1 MAAPSIGRGNFVWR
15 NIVGKLDG
23 QCVIVTGA
31 SRGIGE
37 AIAKTL
43 AAEGG
48 RILCVARTLSEGS
61 HDMTTYMRDQ
71 GRPGEAET
79 PFPGS
84 LEGTVAAIREAGGE
98 ATALAADLADPD
110 ECRRVVDEARRIYG
124 PVDVLVNNAA
134 LAVFLPVD
142 EFPYDSWLRSFQI
155 IVHASFVLSQCVL
168 QDMVPRKRGAIVNI
182 SSSAARGPGSAPYA
196 PPSPDAP
203 AVTGYGAAKAAL
215 ERFTQGLALE
225 VRDDNI
231 AVSALSPSI
240 IVPTAGAVFHKGV
253 RYIGDENGE
262 PPELM
267 AQSVLLLATEPAEKM
282 NGMVTYSQKIL
293 LEHGAIEKGVGM
305 GVDRPGSGFSQI

>member
-1 MAAPSIGRGNFVWR
+1 M
-15 NIVGKLDG
+15 GKLDG
-23 QCVIVTGA
+23 QNVIVTGA

-37 AIAKTL
+37 AIAKRL

-48 RILCVARTLSEGS
+48 RVLCVARTLAEGS

-71 GRPGEAET
+71 GRPGEPNA

-98 ATALAADLADPD
+98 ATALAADLADPA
-110 ECRRVVDEARRIYG
+110 ECRRVVDEARRVYG

-134 LAVFLPVD
+134 LAVFLPVR
-142 EFPYDSWLRSFQI
+142 EFPYESWLRSFQI
-155 IVHASFVLSQCVL
+155 IVHASFVLSQAVL
-168 QDMVPRKRGAIVNI
+168 EDMVPRKRGAIVNI
-182 SSSAARGPGSAPYA
+182 SSSAATGPGSAPYA

-215 ERFTQGLALE
+215 ERFTQGLAQE

-231 AVSALSPSI
+231 AVTALSPSI

-282 NGMVTYSQKIL
+282 NGMVTYSQKL
-293 LEHGAIEKGVGM
+293 LNEYGLIQNATGAGVN
-305 GVDRPGSGFSQI
+305 RPGSGFSVI

>member
-1 MAAPSIGRGNFVWR
+1 M
-15 NIVGKLDG
+15 GKLDG
-23 QCVIVTGA
+23 KSVIVTGA

-37 AIAKTL
+37 AIAKCL

-71 GRPGEAET
+71 GRPGEPNA

-110 ECRRVVDEARRIYG
+110 ECRRVVEEARRTYG

-134 LAVFLPVD
+134 LAVFLPVRD
-142 EFPYDSWLRSFQI
+142 FPYDSWLRSFQI
-155 IVHASFVLSQCVL
+155 IVHASFVLSQAVL
-168 QDMVPRKRGAIVNI
+168 EDMVPRKSGAIVNI
-182 SSSAARGPGSAPYA
+182 SSGAAIGPGSAPYA
-196 PPSPDAP
+196 QSSSYAP

-215 ERFTQGLALE
+215 ERFTQDLAQE
-225 VRDDNI
+225 VKDDNI
-231 AVSALSPSI
+231 AVTALSPSI
-240 IVPTAGAVFHKGV
+240 IVPTAGAVFHGGS

-262 PPELM
+262 PPEWM
-267 AQSVLLLATEPAEKM
+267 AQSVLLLASEPAEKM

-293 LEHGAIEKGVGM
+293 TEYGVIEKGVGT
-305 GVDRPGSGFSQI
+305 GVDRPGSGYSQI

>member
-1 MAAPSIGRGNFVWR
+1 M
-15 NIVGKLDG
+15 GKLDG

-134 LAVFLPVD
+134 LAVFLPVA

-168 QDMVPRKRGAIVNI
+168 EDMVPRKRGAIVNI
-182 SSSAARGPGSAPYA
+182 SSSAARGPRQRTLRAAFPRRARRHRLRRRQGRPRTLHPGPRPRSPRRQHRRIR
-196 PPSPDAP
+196 PSP
-203 AVTGYGAAKAAL
+203 
-215 ERFTQGLALE
+215 
-225 VRDDNI
+225 
-231 AVSALSPSI
+231 PSI

-262 PPELM
+262 PPDLM
-267 AQSVLLLATEPAEKM
+267 AQAVLLLATEPAGKM

-305 GVDRPGSGFSQI
+305 GVDRPGSGYSQI

>member
-1 MAAPSIGRGNFVWR
+1 M
-15 NIVGKLDG
+15 GKLDG

-48 RILCVARTLSEGS
+48 RIVCVARTLSEGS

-71 GRPGEAET
+71 GRPGEANT

-98 ATALAADLADPD
+98 ATALAADLADPA
-110 ECRRVVDEARRIYG
+110 ECRRVVEEARSIYG

-134 LAVFLPVD
+134 LAVFLPVRD
-142 EFPYDSWLRSFQI
+142 FPYDSWLRSFQI
-155 IVHASFVLSQCVL
+155 IVHASFVLSQAVL
-168 QDMVPRKRGAIVNI
+168 EDMTPRKHGAIVNI
-182 SSSAARGPGSAPYA
+182 SSGAATGPGSAPYA

-203 AVTGYGAAKAAL
+203 SVTGYGAAKAAL

-231 AVSALSPSI
+231 AVTALSPSI

-267 AQSVLLLATEPAEKM
+267 AQATLLLATEPAEKM

-293 LEHGAIEKGVGM
+293 TEYGVIKKGVGT
-305 GVDRPGSGFSQI
+305 GVDRPGSGYSQI

>member
-1 MAAPSIGRGNFVWR
+1 M
-15 NIVGKLDG
+15 GKLDG
-23 QCVIVTGA
+23 QSVIVTGA

-37 AIAKTL
+37 AIARTL

-48 RILCVARTLSEGS
+48 NILCVARTLSEGS

-71 GRPGEAET
+71 GRPGEAND

-98 ATALAADLADPD
+98 ATALAADLADPG

-134 LAVFLPVD
+134 LAVFLPVS

-168 QDMVPRKRGAIVNI
+168 EDMVPRKRGAIVNI

-196 PPSPDAP
+196 PPPPDAP

-262 PPELM
+262 PPEWM
-267 AQSVLLLATEPAEKM
+267 AQAVLLLASEPAGKM

-293 LEHGAIEKGVGM
+293 LEHGVLEKGVGM

>member
-1 MAAPSIGRGNFVWR
+1 M
-15 NIVGKLDG
+15 GKLDG

-37 AIAKTL
+37 AIAKCL

-48 RILCVARTLSEGS
+48 RVLCVARTLTEGS

-71 GRPGEAET
+71 GHPGEPGD

-84 LEGTVAAIREAGGE
+84 LESTVAAIREAGGE

-134 LAVFLPVD
+134 LAVFLPVRD
-142 EFPYDSWLRSFQI
+142 FPYDSWIRSFQI
-155 IVHASFVLSQCVL
+155 IVHASFVLSQAVL
-168 QDMVPRKRGAIVNI
+168 DDMVPRKRGAIVNI
-182 SSSAARGPGSAPYA
+182 SSGAAVGPGSAPYPQQTA
-196 PPSPDAP
+196 MLPG
-203 AVTGYGAAKAAL
+203 VTGYGAAKAAL
-215 ERFTQGLALE
+215 ERFTQGLAQE

-231 AVSALSPSI
+231 AVTALSPSI
-240 IVPTAGAVFHKGV
+240 IVPTAGAVFHGAS

-262 PPELM
+262 PPEMM
-267 AQSVLLLATEPAEKM
+267 AQAVLLLATEPADKV
-282 NGMVTYSQKIL
+282 NGMVTYSQKVL
-293 LEHGAIEKGVGM
+293 TEHGVIEKGAGW
-305 GVDRPGSGFSQI
+305 GVARPGSGYSQI

>member
-1 MAAPSIGRGNFVWR
+1 M
-15 NIVGKLDG
+15 GKLDG

-37 AIAKTL
+37 SIAKAL

-48 RILCVARTLSEGS
+48 RIVCVARTLSEGS

-71 GRPGEAET
+71 GRPGEEST

-84 LEGTVAAIREAGGE
+84 LEGTVAAIRESGGE
-98 ATALAADLADPD
+98 ATALVADLAEPA
-110 ECRRVVDEARRIYG
+110 ECRRVVEEARSIYG

-134 LAVFLPVD
+134 LAVFLPVA
-142 EFPYDSWLRSFQI
+142 EFPLDSWLRSFQI
-155 IVHASFVLSQCVL
+155 IVHAPFLLSQAVL
-168 QDMVPRKRGAIVNI
+168 EDMVPRKHGAIVNI
-182 SSSAARGPGSAPYA
+182 SSSAAAGPGSAPYA

-203 AVTGYGAAKAAL
+203 SVTGYGAAKAAL

-231 AVSALSPSI
+231 AVTALSPSI

-262 PPELM
+262 PPEWM
-267 AQSVLLLATEPAEKM
+267 AQAVVLLATEPAEKM

-293 LEHGAIEKGVGM
+293 LEHGVLEKGVGM
-305 GVDRPGSGFSQI
+305 GVARLGSGYSQI

>member
-1 MAAPSIGRGNFVWR
+1 M
-15 NIVGKLDG
+15 GKLDG
-23 QCVIVTGA
+23 QNVIVTGA

-37 AIAKTL
+37 AIAKRL

-48 RILCVARTLSEGS
+48 RVLCVARTLSEGS

-71 GRPGEAET
+71 GRPGEPNA

-98 ATALAADLADPD
+98 ATALAADLADPA
-110 ECRRVVDEARRIYG
+110 ECRRVVEEARRVYG

-134 LAVFLPVD
+134 LAVFLPVR
-142 EFPYDSWLRSFQI
+142 EFPYESWLRSFQI
-155 IVHASFVLSQCVL
+155 IVHASFVLSQAVL
-168 QDMVPRKRGAIVNI
+168 EDMVPRKRGAIVNI
-182 SSSAARGPGSAPYA
+182 SSSAATGPGSAPYA

-215 ERFTQGLALE
+215 ERFTQGLAQE

-231 AVSALSPSI
+231 AVTALSPSI

-267 AQSVLLLATEPAEKM
+267 AQSVLLLATEPADKM
-282 NGMVTYSQKIL
+282 NGMVTYSQKL
-293 LEHGAIEKGVGM
+293 LNEYGLIQNATGA
-305 GVDRPGSGFSQI
+305 GVDRPGSGFSVI

>member
-1 MAAPSIGRGNFVWR
+1 M
-15 NIVGKLDG
+15 
-23 QCVIVTGA
+23 
-31 SRGIGE
+31 
-37 AIAKTL
+37 
-43 AAEGG
+43 
-48 RILCVARTLSEGS
+48 
-61 HDMTTYMRDQ
+61 
-71 GRPGEAET
+71 
-79 PFPGS
+79 
-84 LEGTVAAIREAGGE
+84 TVAAIREAGGE
-98 ATALAADLADPD
+98 ATALAADLADPGA
-110 ECRRVVDEARRIYG
+110 CRRVVDEARRIYG

-134 LAVFLPVD
+134 LAVFLPVA

-168 QDMVPRKRGAIVNI
+168 EDMVPRKRGAIVNI

-196 PPSPDAP
+196 PPPPDAP

-267 AQSVLLLATEPAEKM
+267 AQAVLLLATEPAGKM